1 MNMHPVMLMMLANQR
16 QRDLADEADRHRL
29 LNGAREARKARRGRK
44 ARAVRGQPTGSL
56 ASCDPSAAVPA
67 R

>member
-1 MNMHPVMLMMLANQR
+1 MNMHPVMLLMLANQR
-16 QRDLADEADRHRL
+16 QRELVDEADRHRL
-29 LNGAREARKARRGRK
+29 LSSAREARHARKGR
-44 ARAVRGQPTGSL
+44 VRGQPTGNL

>member
-29 LNGAREARKARRGRK
+29 LTGAREARKARRAGK

-56 ASCDPSAAVPA
+56 ASCDPSAAAPA

>member
-1 MNMHPVMLMMLANQR
+1 MLIHSDLMLTLANER
-16 QRDLADEADRHRL
+16 HRELIAEADRGRL
-29 LNGAREARKARRGRK
+29 LAGAREARRARK
-44 ARAVRGQPTGSL
+44 ARKVSAVRGQPTGTL